1 MRAVRIGG
9 AADTECQA
17 DRFHRVLLGVRDDP
31 LNLIFQFWIFLDKI
45 VVFFKYNLLFRSLVE
60 KLPYG
65 CAETLENIHQSSDGR
80 GGQIALYL
88 GDKSLRKL
96 CAVSQLFLRQTL

>member
-9 AADTECQA
+9 AAGTECQA

-31 LNLIFQFWIFLDKI
+31 LNLIFQFRIFLDKI
-45 VVFFKYNLLFRSLVE
+45 VVFSNTICSSGASLKNSPMVVPRHWRISI
-60 KLPYG
+60 KV
-65 CAETLENIHQSSDGR
+65 AMDG